1 MIKFYNNFENEE
13 KFYNNFKNEE
23 KFLAIVDCIKRIE
36 DIDYEGDDTS
46 DPLDEMN
53 DFMDGVGGLL
63 LQRDD
68 ICIYCWFSE
77 IYDRWM
83 NDCCNSLSVETI
95 NKSFEAA
102 LNGKH
107 FYDVDN
113 FLDGWDKD
121 LVEYVLDRQEEFA
134 ILNDKDDYKKFLYK
148 YEVTV
153 KCPSGYYGCDLD
165 LWRPYK
171 RVEEVAA
178 QLLKDSVELEYY
190 EDYYE
195 DDDGNFIDDEGN
207 IIDVKQEAARYAE
220 AFLMEIDY
228 KDVNIKYY
236 N

>member
-1 MIKFYNNFENEE
+1 MIKFYNNFE
-13 KFYNNFKNEE
+13 NEE
-23 KFLAIVDCIKRIE
+23 KFLAIVDCIKRID
-36 DIDYEGDDTS
+36 DIDYEGYDTS

-63 LQRDD
+63 FQRYD

-83 NDCCNSLSVETI
+83 YDCCSSLSVETI

-113 FLDGWDKD
+113 FLDGWDKG

-148 YEVTV
+148 YKVTV
-153 KCPSGYYGCDLD
+153 KCPSGYFEYDLD
-165 LWRPYK
+165 LWRRYND
-171 RVEEVAA
+171 VESEAA
-178 QLLKDSVELEYY
+178 ELLKDSVEV
-190 EDYYE
+190 DYC

-207 IIDVKQEAARYAE
+207 IIDVEHEAACYAE

-228 KDVNIKYY
+228 KDVNIEYY